1 MIASIGMAVAH
12 GHDVS
17 YDMFF
22 YYYSH
27 PGQFSLPP
35 FLQSCLRGEPL
46 HPQERICRDSVR
58 LAYDFPWWITQ
69 ITYPPEGIDRL
80 LKTSLNWYKWVAG
93 GALPRREADIET
105 SKLSPA
111 DVQQIV
117 AQLEEAREL
126 LLDRIA
132 HSEAEEAQITK
143 QIATWEDLVHK
154 SAALDVVQH
163 RINRM

>member
-1 MIASIGMAVAH
+1 M
-12 GHDVS
+12 
-17 YDMFF
+17 
-22 YYYSH
+22 
-27 PGQFSLPP
+27 
-35 FLQSCLRGEPL
+35 
-46 HPQERICRDSVR
+46 
-58 LAYDFPWWITQ
+58 
-69 ITYPPEGIDRL
+69 
-80 LKTSLNWYKWVAG
+80 
-93 GALPRREADIET
+93 

-163 RINRM
+163 HINRM